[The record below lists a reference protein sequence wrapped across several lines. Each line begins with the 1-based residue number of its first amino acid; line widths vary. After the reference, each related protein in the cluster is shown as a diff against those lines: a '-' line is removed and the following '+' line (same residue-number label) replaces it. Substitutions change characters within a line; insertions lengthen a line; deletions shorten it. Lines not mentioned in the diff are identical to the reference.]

1 MPGGYGTE
9 DTDWGTSG
17 TTSPRGS
24 YSAPSG
30 NVRQEGS
37 NRVADAVNI
46 ARAAPPQISASLD
59 LQNQAQLAIIE
70 ENKRRGIGSYAPPPI
85 TQTQTGGSFGGY
97 ETPQQQLAASL
108 MDAGA
113 LTSGALGG
121 QALWS
126 KLPVGMAEEI
136 RRKGGDPT
144 LYANE
149 YFSSFA
155 PGAQAHSPTGIIEIT
170 GPGALYENG
179 QLVEGEPAEY
189 NIVNPYSSS
198 DPWNSWEDPWYGGHT
213 QGEDDSM
220 SDMARHYW
228 FSESLDD
235 VSAREAQRK
244 EEGLGVAT
252 MANMEQMYDKNFAA
266 KASPM
271 ADPGFSEFAM
281 GERGTTAA
289 EDIMY
294 SKGLFETART

>member
-1 MPGGYGTE
+1 MIKRNFNGG
-9 DTDWGTSG
+9 G
-17 TTSPRGS
+17 TTWPGS
-24 YSAPSG
+24 SSTSTSSSSSSSGSGHHGNWTIAP
-30 NVRQEGS
+30 
-37 NRVADAVNI
+37 
-46 ARAAPPQISASLD
+46 
-59 LQNQAQLAIIE
+59 
-70 ENKRRGIGSYAPPPI
+70 
-85 TQTQTGGSFGGY
+85 QTNTGGSYGNEPEAYVPYGGNPEPKYGGY
-97 ETPQQQLAASL
+97 SNANEQLAASL
-108 MDAGA
+108 QAAGA
-113 LTSGALGG
+113 VTSGALGG
-121 QALWS
+121 QALWTKTPPGFYGS
-126 KLPVGMAEEI
+126 QYPDQYGLPENQ
-136 RRKGGDPT
+136 
-144 LYANE
+144 Y
-149 YFSSFA
+149 YSSFA
-155 PGAQAHSPTGIIEIT
+155 EGTQAYSPTGIIEIT

-252 MANMEQMYDKNFAA
+252 MMEMEKMYDRDFAA
-266 KASPM
+266 KANPM
-271 ADPGFSEFAM
+271 ADPRFSEFAM